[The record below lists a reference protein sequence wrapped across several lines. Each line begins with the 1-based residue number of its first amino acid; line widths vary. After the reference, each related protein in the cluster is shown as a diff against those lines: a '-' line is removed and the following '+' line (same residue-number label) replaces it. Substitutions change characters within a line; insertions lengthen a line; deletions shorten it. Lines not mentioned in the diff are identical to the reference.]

1 MDKLLFAF
9 PWYQLNSY
17 KMKRKKQSLKSA
29 KSIFSRLHLNS
40 HFWILSGPFSWHQI
54 EEIVWLNVVH
64 IPSSSCWS
72 IVVFR
77 REIGQSTATY
87 VVWKKVFS
95 LNSCVIRPVA
105 LFKSQFL
112 FKVVVLL
119 VKWSSCLPSTSTMAF
134 STDSMTIWLHYL
146 LNIWS
151 SSTKK
156 NCTICQS
163 TFERPFPYL
172 CYLTFK
178 TLLVQSS
185 ECWES

>member
-1 MDKLLFAF
+1 
-9 PWYQLNSY
+9 
-17 KMKRKKQSLKSA
+17 MKRKKQSLKSA

-77 REIGQSTATY
+77 REIGQSAATY

-105 LFKSQFL
+105 LFKSQFWQSIKL
-112 FKVVVLL
+112 G
-119 VKWSSCLPSTSTMAF
+119 
-134 STDSMTIWLHYL
+134 I
-146 LNIWS
+146 
-151 SSTKK
+151 STKVSLLT
-156 NCTICQS
+156 CSSLGTC
-163 TFERPFPYL
+163 
-172 CYLTFK
+172 CYLHFLTWG
-178 TLLVQSS
+178 TLGKDSVVNFWQIKSQG
-185 ECWES
+185 